1 MIATINQADFM
12 QWWLE
17 CANICAEKQI
27 KEHCHYRIGEEVL
40 LVNFYQE
47 GNSFFHE
54 AIAHNIISHP
64 SSTNFQ
70 IAVIDAGKT
79 GISFNL
85 DFIRQYRDKL
95 ATNHFAKSEDGRFVL
110 YYQIEEN
117 YVNLQFVDK
126 QSQKAICWFTNVGDI
141 PAWEKSFPFRQILY
155 VFYENSDYCMI
166 HGAGVAFGGSG
177 VIITAKGGSGKS
189 TAALACLAGD
199 CDYVG
204 DDFILYNLK
213 TKYMYSLYNV
223 AKLEFHQLGLFSDF
237 NDILVASNTDMQKQ
251 QIFLYPKFANK
262 LANKVKVKAVLV
274 PKFAAELEESNLEQS
289 SVSLSVISMAPTTIF
304 LLKAGKELFAKL
316 TAVCQELPNY
326 RLNTSK
332 NLQSINRV
340 VMGFLSEN

>member
-1 MIATINQADFM
+1 MIATISQEDFAN
-12 QWWLE
+12 WWSSCLASYNAKPVVE
-17 CANICAEKQI
+17 RVNYK
-27 KEHCHYRIGEEVL
+27 IGEEVL

-47 GNSFFHE
+47 DNSFFHE
-54 AIAHNIISHP
+54 AIAHNLINNSIEID
-64 SSTNFQ
+64 FQ
-70 IAVIDAGKT
+70 IDVIDAAKS

-85 DFIRQYRDKL
+85 DLIKQYHYKL

-110 YYQIEEN
+110 YYQLEEN
-117 YVNLQFVDK
+117 YVNLQLVDK
-126 QSQKAICWFTNVGDI
+126 QSQRAICWFTDVGGI
-141 PAWEKSFPFRQILY
+141 PAWEKSFPFRQILS

-166 HGAGVAFGGSG
+166 HGAGVAFAGFG

-251 QIFLYPKFANK
+251 QLFLYPKFANK
-262 LANKVKVKAVLV
+262 LTNKVKVKAVLV
-274 PKFAAELEESNLEQS
+274 PKFDAELEESNLEHS

-316 TAVCQELPNY
+316 TTVCQELPNY

-332 NLQSINRV
+332 NIQSINRV
-340 VMGFLSEN
+340 VMEFLSEN